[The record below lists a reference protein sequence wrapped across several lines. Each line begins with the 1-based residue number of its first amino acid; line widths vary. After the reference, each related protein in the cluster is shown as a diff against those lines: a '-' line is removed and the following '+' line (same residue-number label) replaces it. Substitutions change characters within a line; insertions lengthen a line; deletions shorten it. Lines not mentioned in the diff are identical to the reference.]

1 MADLLNPDTTH
12 ERSTL
17 RTLLL
22 AATALLALAAASFAI
37 FFHHEDH
44 APVQLTSTRTLALP
58 LHTTYTHT
66 GKSSGGPDGGED
78 TTYVVTALH
87 LQDRASVPLFIKDIT
102 GTMQLA
108 DGTPVPFTRIKA
120 ADLDR
125 LLQIVPTLRP
135 VLQQIAT
142 PPLQL
147 EQTIATGA
155 SADGYVLFQFA
166 GPQSVWNARK
176 DATITLDF
184 YHQDP
189 VTVTVK

>member
-12 ERSTL
+12 ERTTL

-22 AATALLALAAASFAI
+22 AAAVLLALAAAAFAA
-37 FFHHEDH
+37 FVHHENH
-44 APVQLTSTRTLALP
+44 APVELTSTRTLVLP
-58 LHTTYTHT
+58 LHTTYTHM
-66 GKSSGGPDGGED
+66 GKSSGGPEGGED

-87 LQDRASVPLFIKDIT
+87 VYDRANVPLFIKDIT

-125 LLQIVPTLRP
+125 LLEIVPALRP
-135 VLQQIAT
+135 VLQQIAA

-147 EQTIATGA
+147 EETVAACTT
-155 SADGYVLFQFA
+155 ADGYVLLQFA
-166 GPQSVWNARK
+166 GPQNIWAARK
-176 DATITLDF
+176 NAALTLDF

-189 VTVTVK
+189 ATVTIK